1 MHIQCTFS
9 WRLCQHWQK
18 ESWIN
23 LPTLSKKSKFY
34 SFNFSQTTAN
44 KPHLLALSYSF
55 DSKLFVDNATMIS
68 LLSLI
73 IICSSELNECCFVV
87 LSQILTGSSFWLK
100 NIFSVFASS
109 DRWTRFSRIT
119 QGLKSCICSDY
130 YYSCGVLSL
139 CTKPEH
145 SSRLLPPASH
155 CSVITA
161 P

>member
-1 MHIQCTFS
+1 MQKKCIFNVHFHDGYVSTDIVESKMNQSAHFVKKVQIRLIQ
-9 WRLCQHWQK
+9 
-18 ESWIN
+18 
-23 LPTLSKKSKFY
+23 
-34 SFNFSQTTAN
+34 
-44 KPHLLALSYSF
+44 PHLLALSYSF
-55 DSKLFVDNATMIS
+55 DSKLFLDNATVIS

-87 LSQILTGSSFWLK
+87 LSQILTGSSFWLT

-139 CTKPEH
+139 CTKLEH
-145 SSRLLPPASH
+145 SNRLLPPASH